1 MPSNTP
7 RYQIPTHLNVADKI
21 DLPLLG
27 ITVSLT
33 LRQGVYYLFGW
44 SAAFHF
50 WQSTR
55 NLPAVT
61 AFFCHW
67 LFPVLLALLT
77 FFFATMELRGR
88 YLEQWILVAAR
99 FLRQPQVYVW
109 RSTPVSVELSE
120 TQQEQEEDE

>member
-21 DLPLLG
+21 DVPLLG

-33 LRQGVYYLFGW
+33 MRQGAYYLFGW
-44 SAAFHF
+44 SAAFHL
-50 WQSTR
+50 WQTTQH
-55 NLPAVT
+55 LPPMA
-61 AFFCHW
+61 ALLCHW

-88 YLEQWILVAAR
+88 YLE
-99 FLRQPQVYVW
+99 
-109 RSTPVSVELSE
+109 
-120 TQQEQEEDE
+120 